1 MKKYKVTLTK
11 EERDEIDAISS
22 KGKQTAQN
30 VLNALILLACDEG
43 PFQKERSI
51 NETISRVLN
60 VSMKTIDRVK
70 KRFVEEGLDEVMTRK
85 PTSRVYERK
94 ADGDLEAHLRTSSGT
109 WFRCYKYLG
118 SWWALLRKKLDRKT
132 NCKYILRTLLK
143 QG

>member
-11 EERDEIDAISS
+11 EERDELDAISS

-43 PFQKERSI
+43 PFQKEHSI
-51 NETISRVLN
+51 NETISRVLK

-94 ADGDLEAHLRTSSGT
+94 ADGDLEAHLIALSCSPAPEGHARWSRHVGMSGAMSISSLMKRYEE
-109 WFRCYKYLG
+109 F
-118 SWWALLRKKLDRKT
+118 
-132 NCKYILRTLLK
+132 
-143 QG
+143 